1 MKTIHAPAPRSFRW
15 TVEKYD
21 RLVARGFLDN
31 QHVELLDGRII
42 QMPPKLEPH
51 VAGVSFAAKAAGR
64 AFGDGFYVRREA
76 PLRQGT
82 RSKPEPDIAVVP
94 GNERDYLKTG
104 PPADALLVIEVSDRT
119 LRYDR
124 GKKASIY
131 ARHRIGD
138 YWIVNLVNRQI
149 EVHRDPIADP
159 AHKWGFYYN
168 SIQIFKPGETVAPL
182 AAPQSSVVVNDLLP

>member
-1 MKTIHAPAPRSFRW
+1 MKTLTPAPRSFRW

-21 RLVARGFLDN
+21 RLVSQGFFSN
-31 QHVELLDGRII
+31 QRVELLDGRII

-64 AFGDGFYVRREA
+64 AFGEGFYVRREA

-82 RSKPEPDIAVVP
+82 RSKPEPDVAVVP
-94 GNERDYLKTG
+94 GNERDYLETG
-104 PPADALLVIEVSDRT
+104 PPSDALLIIEVSDRT

-131 ARHRIGD
+131 ARHRIAD
-138 YWIVNLVNRQI
+138 YWIVNLVNRQV
-149 EVHRDPIADP
+149 EVHRDPVVDP
-159 AHKWGFYYN
+159 AHKWGFRFK
-168 SIQIFKPGETVAPL
+168 SIQIFKPGEAVSPF
-182 AAPQSSVVVNDLLP
+182 AAAHSKIAVNDLLP